1 MAEIL
6 TVLTFK
12 SARHIVD
19 DGGTQSWVISPRRAG
34 RCAFV
39 VCVRHQ
45 HGPYKAEGNEPHK
58 HAFLVGKVSGVVP
71 SSESSDRFRVEMSE
85 YAIFDGPQIQLNS
98 ASPTQYFPSL
108 PSVGIDEAS
117 LQWKPIHALPDEDG
131 RIPRGGVSPPGNAL
145 QKVSDGRAIPILSS
159 SKPESFPLEDLI
171 RAISAKGFDVSVTPR
186 RA

>member
-6 TVLTFK
+6 TVLTYK

-19 DGGTQSWVISPRRAG
+19 DGGTQSWVISQHRAR
-34 RCAFV
+34 RCAYV

-71 SSESSDRFRVEMSE
+71 SSETSDRFRVEMSE
-85 YAIFDGPQIQLNS
+85 YAIVNGPQIELNS

-108 PSVGIDEAS
+108 SSIGIDEAS
-117 LQWKPIHALPDEDG
+117 LQWTPIDVLPDEDG
-131 RIPRGGVSPPGNAL
+131 SIPRGSVSPTENAL
-145 QKVSDGRAIPILSS
+145 QDVGDGGSIPSMSVIMQAKKLVADGLHVPLSS
-159 SKPESFPLEDLI
+159 VEIII
-171 RAISAKGFDVSVTPR
+171 RA
-186 RA
+186 